1 MIDYANKVNPLVKN
15 IKPSGIRKFFDIAAE
30 IPDAISLGV
39 GEPDFVTPWNTRSA
53 AINSLRRG
61 HTAYTSNRG
70 LKELR
75 EEISSYLSSR
85 FALNYDAEK
94 EMLVTIGASEAID
107 LALRTLITA
116 GDEVLVP
123 DPSYV
128 SYVPGITLAG
138 GIAIPVKTRAED
150 DFMLTRKALEDAVSE
165 RSRILILP
173 YPNNPTGAVM
183 TKEQLKEIA
192 EFVGVHDLMIIS
204 DEIYAELTYGDRH
217 TSVCTLDGMK
227 ERSVLISGFSK
238 AFAMT
243 GWRIGYVA
251 APEELTSQMLKIHQY
266 TIMCA
271 PTFSQYAALAAL
283 KEGASDGYADVEYMR
298 EQYDMRRN
306 YLVTRFNEMGL
317 GCFIPRGAFYVF
329 PSVKK
334 SGLSGEEFA
343 ERLLREK
350 HVAVVPGSAFGECG
364 ADYIR
369 CSYACSLTT
378 LTAACD
384 RIAEFLLSTR
394 LKQSG

>member
-1 MIDYANKVNPLVKN
+1 MIDYSKRINPLVAG
-15 IKPSGIRKFFDIAAE
+15 ISPSGIRKFFDIAAE

-53 AINSLRRG
+53 AINSIRRG
-61 HTAYTSNRG
+61 HTSYTSNRG

-75 EEISSYLSSR
+75 AAISEYLKGRFSLSY
-85 FALNYDAEK
+85 DPET
-94 EMLVTIGASEAID
+94 EMFVTVGASEAID

-138 GIAIPVKTRAED
+138 GKAVPVKTEAKD
-150 DFMLTRKALEDAVSE
+150 DFALTKESLERAVTD
-165 RSRILILP
+165 RCRLLILP
-173 YPNNPTGAVM
+173 YPNNPTGAIM
-183 TKEQLKEIA
+183 TLEQLKDIA
-192 EFVGVHDLMIIS
+192 EFVEKHDLFVIS
-204 DEIYAELTYGDRH
+204 DEIYAELTYETRH
-217 TSVCTLDGMK
+217 VSVCAMPGMK

-251 APEELTSQMLKIHQY
+251 APKELISQMLKIHQY

-271 PTFSQYAALAAL
+271 PTFSQHAALNAL
-283 KEGASDGYADVEYMR
+283 TEGASDGYADVEYMR

-317 GCFIPRGAFYVF
+317 KCFTPRGAFYAF
-329 PSVKK
+329 PCVKDT
-334 SGLSGEEFA
+334 GMDGEEFA

-350 HVAVVPGSAFGECG
+350 HVAVVPGGAFGEG
-364 ADYIR
+364 GRDFVR
-369 CSYACSLTT
+369 CSYACSLST
-378 LTAACD
+378 LKTACE
-384 RIAEFLLSTR
+384 RIGEF